1 MATETKHQPTQA
13 PVPAYQREA
22 DRKRLRFIIEQ
33 ARLSAPAKG
42 RVLDVGCGNGV
53 ISINLGAQG
62 YQVQGIDASDKAIEN
77 ARRQNPFDNVRFD
90 VISAEQLQAD
100 GQSYDII
107 ICSEV
112 LEHLHQPA
120 SLVKLLYQLLAKD
133 GILIVTVP
141 NGMGPREVLVTKPVQ
156 RARAKDNW
164 LWKMV
169 KGTKKGMGYQ
179 GFTVQSG
186 ADDLEHIQFFSKSDL
201 TKLAN
206 DNGFQIIRFG
216 SSNFVE
222 DVFPISWFANR
233 IHFLQKVDCAVADVL
248 PHQLTGG
255 FFSVWKKKAN

>member
-1 MATETKHQPTQA
+1 MATSSPPPQNI
-13 PVPAYQREA
+13 PAYQREA

-33 ARLSAPAKG
+33 ARQYAPANG

-62 YQVQGIDASDKAIEN
+62 YQVQGIDSSDKAIDN
-77 ARRQNPFDNVRFD
+77 ARRQNPFSHVRFD
-90 VISAEQLQAD
+90 VISAEALQAG
-100 GQSYDII
+100 GQTYDIV

-112 LEHLHQPA
+112 LEHLNQPA
-120 SLVKLLYQLLAKD
+120 ELLKVLYQLLAKG

-169 KGTKKGMGYQ
+169 KSTKKGMGYQ

-186 ADDLEHIQFFSKSDL
+186 ADDLDHIQFFSKSDL
-201 TKLAN
+201 TKLATN
-206 DNGFQIIRFG
+206 NGFEIVQFG

-233 IHFLQKVDCAVADVL
+233 IHFLQKIDCAVADVL